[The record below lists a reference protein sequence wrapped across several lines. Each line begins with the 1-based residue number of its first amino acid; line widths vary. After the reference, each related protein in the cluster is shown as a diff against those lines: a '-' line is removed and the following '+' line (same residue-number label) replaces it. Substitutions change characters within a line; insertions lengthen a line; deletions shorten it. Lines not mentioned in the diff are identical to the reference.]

1 MVKNLNINKRKQL
14 NIIKDSNKSLDIV
27 DEVLTPLGRKKS
39 QDLSSHP
46 KDLENGNFSKFAK
59 QAQSENDGS

>member
-1 MVKNLNINKRKQL
+1 MVKNLNINGRKGKQL

-27 DEVLTPLGRKKS
+27 DEVLTPLKKKS

-46 KDLENGNFSKFAK
+46 KDLENGNFSKIAK
-59 QAQSENDGS
+59 QA